1 MTQIPI
7 CISFRTLVKFYV
19 VDRETDE
26 VLKANDVVTY
36 VFCLIGKTVNI
47 RNFNISTPPPPN
59 HPIPPKKPVK
69 IRSSSVIGKLLVL
82 VYCNL
87 STTFWI
93 LF

>member
-1 MTQIPI
+1 MNQIPI

-47 RNFNISTPPPPN
+47 RNFNISTPTPPQPP
-59 HPIPPKKPVK
+59 HPPKKTGKNK
-69 IRSSSVIGKLLVL
+69 IIKRNWQTLGFS
-82 VYCNL
+82 
-87 STTFWI
+87 
-93 LF
+93 